1 MNQERTLRLTLESGW
16 APATGGRLETQRLY
30 LNTTIPHA
38 WMPSRHRRRG
48 TSHILTCEFPTNPC
62 RWWVLVR
69 YALAKDRDP
78 PADLVGPWE
87 AEPYRVRPAAN
98 VYTRTWATGEDI
110 HMSTTINRAT
120 VSQVA
125 EACPGLDPLWIGSRF
140 VDRAIQGAV
149 RWHHVPAIVELWW
162 PLSASG
168 GSTRRTSHPVPWAPA
183 DSSSPAGPSP
193 A

>member
-1 MNQERTLRLTLESGW
+1 MNQEGTLRLTLESGW
-16 APATGGRLETQRLY
+16 APARGGRLETQRLY
-30 LNTTIPHA
+30 LNTTIPRA
-38 WMPSRHRRRG
+38 WMPSRLRRRG
-48 TSHILTCEFPTNPC
+48 TSHILTCEFPTNPR

-69 YALAKDRDP
+69 YALAKDRAP

-87 AEPYRVRPAAN
+87 TEPYHVRPAAN
-98 VYTRTWATGEDI
+98 AYTRTWATGEDI

-125 EACPGLDPLWIGSRF
+125 EACPGLDPLWTGSRF

-162 PLSASG
+162 PLSASE
-168 GSTRRTSHPVPWAPA
+168 GSTRRTLRPAPQASA
-183 DSSSPAGPSP
+183 DSALPAGPLP

>member
-16 APATGGRLETQRLY
+16 APARGGRLETQRLY
-30 LNTTIPHA
+30 LNTTIPRA

-48 TSHILTCEFPTNPC
+48 TSQVLTCEFPTNPR

-69 YALAKDRDP
+69 YTLANDRDP

-87 AEPYRVRPAAN
+87 SQPHRLRPVAN
-98 VYTRTWATGEDI
+98 AYTRTWATGDHI
-110 HMSTTINRAT
+110 HMSTTFNRAT

-125 EACPGLDPLWIGSRF
+125 EACPGLDPLWTGSMF
-140 VDRAIQGAV
+140 VDRAVLGAV
-149 RWHHVPAIVELWW
+149 RWHHVPAIVELWM
-162 PLSASG
+162 PLSASAS
-168 GSTRRTSHPVPWAPA
+168 STRRTSHPAPQASA
-183 DSSSPAGPSP
+183 DPASPAGPSP